1 METHTGLD
9 FTGAGTPT
17 SAGGGYVYMRNRW
30 YDPQTGRFLSQD
42 PIGLAGG
49 VNLYAY
55 AGNNPASYSDPFGL
69 CPGKEKSGTICIA
82 FYIRSRTTLNG
93 VLAGDDRGPSAYSNA
108 EQSRAYVIVDPS
120 RPDAAHPQVNKS
132 CYGFTESARSICS
145 PANDRT
151 NTFKVK
157 SDGHGGFKVSVAI
170 SNSLV
175 TGPAINAELH
185 FTKGEDGAWSAS
197 GTRDG
202 YPSLEA
208 YYYGKDGSV
217 QTIVNQEEGKPHQL
231 WGCCDK
237 KVP

>member
-1 METHTGLD
+1 
-9 FTGAGTPT
+9 
-17 SAGGGYVYMRNRW
+17 
-30 YDPQTGRFLSQD
+30 
-42 PIGLAGG
+42 LAGG

-120 RPDAAHPQVNKS
+120 HPDAAHPQVNKS

-157 SDGHGGFKVSVAI
+157 SDGHGGFKVPVAI